1 MPDSATLNDDDR
13 AELEGVDDE
22 GAKEDEEEDEEK
34 LDEEVEVDGCLRSG
48 LLAAAEIAPPDSF
61 ASVSFAK
68 HRSQTRTASE
78 NPRAG
83 KTQRCVE
90 QSAQTTLPQHRQWC
104 FPDRMKPERMRF
116 WQT

>member
-78 NPRAG
+78 IP
-83 KTQRCVE
+83 E
-90 QSAQTTLPQHRQWC
+90 QAKHSAAWNSLRKRRYRSIDNGVFLT
-104 FPDRMKPERMRF
+104 E
-116 WQT
+116 